1 MASHSIQ
8 VSGLTG
14 RYATAL
20 FDLALAGGLEKVAG
34 DVADLLAMLKDSEDL
49 RTVVMSQKL
58 SRADQSNAI
67 LAIADKAKLSDL
79 MRRFLGVMAANRRLS
94 ALEGTLKDFNRLL
107 AAHKG
112 ELEATVTSAVALS
125 KKQKDAL
132 SKKLKLSMGRD
143 VLLSEE
149 VDESLLG
156 GLIVKVGSRQIDSSL
171 KTKLS
176 NLKVAMKGVQ

>member
-1 MASHSIQ
+1 MASQSLQ

-20 FDLALAGGLEKVAG
+20 FDLALEADLEKVAK
-34 DVADLLAMLKDSEDL
+34 DVADLSAMLADSADL
-49 RTVVMSQKL
+49 RGLVSSQKL
-58 SRADQSNAI
+58 SRADQSGAI
-67 LAIADKAKLSDL
+67 LAIAEKAKLTDL
-79 MRRFLGVMAANRRLS
+79 TRNFLGVMANNRRLA
-94 ALEGTLKDFNRLL
+94 ALEETLRDFNRLL

-143 VLLSEE
+143 VLLNEE